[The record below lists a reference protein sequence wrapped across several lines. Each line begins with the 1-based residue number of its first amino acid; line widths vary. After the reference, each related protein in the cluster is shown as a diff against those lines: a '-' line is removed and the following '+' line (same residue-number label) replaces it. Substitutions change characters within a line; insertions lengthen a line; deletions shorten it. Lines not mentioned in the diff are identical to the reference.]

1 MIEGITNEIV
11 WTGVCFI
18 LSLGFGIFCLEHYF
32 TSKESGS
39 LGGAILFLLISFIFL
54 LSLLN
59 VI

>member
-1 MIEGITNEIV
+1 MIDGITNEIV

-18 LSLGFGIFCLEHYF
+18 FSLGFGIFCLEHYLE
-32 TSKESGS
+32 SRESGS